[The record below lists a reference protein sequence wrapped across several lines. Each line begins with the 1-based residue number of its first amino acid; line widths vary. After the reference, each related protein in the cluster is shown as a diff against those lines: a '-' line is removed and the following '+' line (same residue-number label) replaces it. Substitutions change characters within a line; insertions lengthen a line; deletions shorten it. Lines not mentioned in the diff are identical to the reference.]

1 MLIWKKK
8 FHHNTVD
15 LWIMWVWTA
24 WVHLYADFFPINI
37 TVLHDP
43 KLAESADVDMEG
55 QLWDLSTCGF
65 WYLPQILEPILWILR
80 ADYNQIQE

>member
-1 MLIWKKK
+1 
-8 FHHNTVD
+8 
-15 LWIMWVWTA
+15 MWVWTA